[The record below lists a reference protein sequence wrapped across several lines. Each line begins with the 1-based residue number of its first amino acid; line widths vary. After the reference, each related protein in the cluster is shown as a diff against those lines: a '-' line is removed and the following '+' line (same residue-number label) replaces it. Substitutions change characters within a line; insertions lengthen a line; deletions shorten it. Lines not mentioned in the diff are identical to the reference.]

1 MPKPYKQPSFFYF
14 SHILLGALALFLV
27 GCSEESYLDAD
38 KSAPAQIAWAGE
50 DESTGGE
57 ETFEDKTDG
66 ESLSGTGVIP
76 KLKDRKVVYVSEVWL
91 VLKETSFEQFE
102 KDIKALIGTHGGYQS
117 EVTFHRNQGQRRSG
131 RWVVRMPVDHYPDFL
146 KAAKDLGVP
155 EQVQETAKD
164 VTAEYVDLDARIA
177 NQKRLEQR
185 ILGVLDEVKGKIADV
200 LEVERQLSR
209 VRETIERLEGKMRYL
224 KDRVS
229 MTTITLNVREDAD
242 YQPPQALSFSSSIA
256 DAWDKSIGAMGV
268 FFKGAILTIVAMSPW
283 LLIVFTMGYLLYRF
297 FRRFTTKRQKAAP
310 TKAS

>member
-1 MPKPYKQPSFFYF
+1 MPKPFKQPSVL
-14 SHILLGALALFLV
+14 HLHQVLLCALALLLT
-27 GCSEESYLDAD
+27 GCSLGEEVGSDA
-38 KSAPAQIAWAGE
+38 SAPAQIAWAEKAESNGVEEISE
-50 DESTGGE
+50 DATDEESVP
-57 ETFEDKTDG
+57 
-66 ESLSGTGVIP
+66 GTGSTP
-76 KLKDRKVVYVSEVWL
+76 EPKDRKVVYVSELWL

-102 KDIKALIGTHGGYQS
+102 KDVKALIEMHGGYQS
-117 EVTFHRNQGQRRSG
+117 EVAFHRNQGERRSG

-155 EQVQETAKD
+155 EQVEETAKD

-209 VRETIERLEGKMRYL
+209 VRETIERLEGRMRYL

-242 YQPPQALSFSSSIA
+242 YQPPQALSFGSSIA
-256 DAWDKSIGAMGV
+256 DVWDKSIGAMGA
-268 FFKGAILTIVAMSPW
+268 FFKGAILALVALSPW
-283 LLIVFTMGYLLYRF
+283 LLIVITMGYLLYRF
-297 FRRFTTKRQKAAP
+297 FRRLATRRQKSAHAKS
-310 TKAS
+310 T